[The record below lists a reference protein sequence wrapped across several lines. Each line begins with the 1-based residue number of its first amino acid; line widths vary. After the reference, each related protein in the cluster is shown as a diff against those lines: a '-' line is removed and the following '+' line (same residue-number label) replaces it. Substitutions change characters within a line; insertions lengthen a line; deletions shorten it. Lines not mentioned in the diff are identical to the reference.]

1 MICCPFKLIYI
12 FTNPTAA
19 HILKLFDPV
28 DFFLRDAIRIMDET
42 GTVGQGDHLAAQHR
56 DLLGRMG
63 CNIT

>member
-1 MICCPFKLIYI
+1 MICRPFELLYI
-12 FTNPTAA
+12 FTNPTAP
-19 HILKLFDPV
+19 HILKLLYPI
-28 DFFLRDAIRIMDET
+28 DFFLRDTIRIMDET